1 MEQRYQAVLAVI
13 AEGVEL
19 TEAASRFGVSRQTL
33 RRWLARC
40 ERAGLA
46 GLADRSHVLRGCPHR
61 MDPAVEVVVLE
72 MRDVILLRLP
82 TRLVTRKLQAL
93 SCSAQMQ
100 PTTHSDHASNVP

>member
-1 MEQRYQAVLAVI
+1 MFLVIRCIAGWRVMSELVWQA
-13 AEGVEL
+13 
-19 TEAASRFGVSRQTL
+19 
-33 RRWLARC
+33 
-40 ERAGLA
+40 
-46 GLADRSHVLRGCPHR
+46 ADRSHVLRGCPHR